1 MGIMEQIEIAIND
14 RTGNNIPPEVIT
26 INKAYSDNTC
36 DITTSKGVLRNIQC
50 SGLAVE
56 GAKGLLVYED
66 GEQDKPFVILFEDAE
81 TTITSLGLG
90 KFHIYDGDLYVEL
103 PEGVPNPFS
112 INEDGD
118 LIVEIPEGK
127 TNNYSINNDGD
138 LIYDRWDF

>member
-1 MGIMEQIEIAIND
+1 MSISEQIEIIVND
-14 RTGNNIPPEVIT
+14 LTDNNIPPQLVT
-26 INKAYSDNTC
+26 IKKAYNNKTA
-36 DITTSKGVLRNIQC
+36 DITTSNGTYRNVQC

-90 KFHIYDGDLYVEL
+90 KFHIHDGNLYVEL

>member
-1 MGIMEQIEIAIND
+1 MSIMEQIEIAIDD
-14 RTGNNIPPEVIT
+14 RTGNNIPVEVVSI
-26 INKAYSDNTC
+26 IKSYSDNTC
-36 DITTSKGVLRNIQC
+36 DIMSSKGNYRNVQC

-66 GEQDKPFVILFEDAE
+66 GKQDKPFVILFEDAE

-90 KFHIYDGDLYVEL
+90 KFHIHEGDLYVEL

>member
-14 RTGNNIPPEVIT
+14 RTGNNIPSQLIT
-26 INKAYSDNTC
+26 INKAYNNKTA
-36 DITTSKGVLRNIQC
+36 DITTNNGTYRNVPC